1 MQCILE
7 TKKDVS
13 QKLRKTM
20 KQIGNIIKSIQK
32 PNGEP
37 DYEKMYRAEM
47 VENALCITDDL
58 SDIVDLIN
66 INNAKKIIKEMPK
79 GTRRNKA
86 IHETKILF
94 PEISLDD

>member
-1 MQCILE
+1 
-7 TKKDVS
+7 
-13 QKLRKTM
+13 M

-47 VENALCITDDL
+47 VENALGITDDL